1 MRGNKLL
8 GLTAQKPSLAH
19 RIAFGSSTCLTDEEP
34 PQEVTDVYCGKALMA
49 TNSSKSHLA
58 DAHGH
63 MD

>member
-8 GLTAQKPSLAH
+8 GLTEQKPSPVYK
-19 RIAFGSSTCLTDEEP
+19 IACGSSTCLTDEQA
-34 PQEVTDVYCGKALMA
+34 PQEVADVHCGKALMA

-63 MD
+63 VD